1 MPTATTNV
9 DQPMSTDAHQAALNS
24 DTLPKDG
31 RTADTLD
38 LQRSQPTNRPHRPTT
53 EASATWRSDS
63 KASPVRQ
70 AAIFDGHATGAKRRH
85 TSGRACRI
93 LRREQVIVR
102 RNACHRALALMRCIA
117 Q

>member
-38 LQRSQPTNRPHRPTT
+38 LQRSQPTYRPHRPTT
-53 EASATWRSDS
+53 EASTTRHSDGSTSGDLQPPNGWHQRTDPCRPTTRKLGGIPGISHPSDS
-63 KASPVRQ
+63 NE
-70 AAIFDGHATGAKRRH
+70 AA
-85 TSGRACRI
+85 
-93 LRREQVIVR
+93 
-102 RNACHRALALMRCIA
+102 N
-117 Q
+117 